1 MISEIGRHIGQTAIA
16 AVLASAA
23 AMTAIPAHAQATA
36 EVQVQPR
43 VTPFMA
49 AIAEAAA
56 MDSEISD
63 FYKANGYQPI
73 WTGDDAAQEA
83 RRTALLMALERAGD
97 HALPVGSYRLDELR
111 AAMRGIT
118 SQRDL
123 GLVEVLLS
131 KTFLKY
137 AHDVSSGILTPKEID
152 PTIVRDVPRRDGTEL
167 LRSLTQNNPVTFLR
181 SLPPK
186 FPEYAR
192 LMKARLELQKDLVR
206 GGWGPTVPAGSLK
219 PGDRGNAVVA
229 LRNRMIA
236 MGYMERSASMVYD
249 SELQGAVQKF
259 QEDQGLNQDGVAG
272 PTTMT
277 EINVQIEDRLP
288 SILVA
293 MERERWM
300 NIPRGERHIWVNLVD
315 FTATVVDKGEV
326 TFRTRSV
333 IGAKDADRRTPEFS
347 DMMEYMEIN
356 PYWNVPRSIAMNEYL
371 PQMLGSGGYGA
382 GHLQLV
388 DNRGNVVSRGAV
400 NWRAYSPRTFPFN
413 LRQAPGNGN
422 ALGLVKF
429 MFPNRH
435 NIYLH
440 DTPAKSLFAR
450 DRRDFSHGCVRLNDP
465 FEFAYHLLAKQVA
478 NPVEYFQTILKSGE
492 NTQVPLETPIP
503 VHLVYRTAFTS
514 PKGRLNFRHD
524 VYDRDARI
532 FDALLRAGV
541 ALNVTGS

>member
-1 MISEIGRHIGQTAIA
+1 M
-16 AVLASAA
+16 LASAA
-23 AMTAIPAHAQATA
+23 ALTAMPAYAQGQPQGQPQG
-36 EVQVQPR
+36 EVQTQPR
-43 VTPFMA
+43 VTPFMS

-56 MDSEISD
+56 MDPEISA
-63 FYKANGYQPI
+63 FYKANGYQAI
-73 WTGDDAAQEA
+73 WTGEDADHEA

-97 HALPVGSYRLDELR
+97 HALPVASYRLDELK
-111 AAMRGIT
+111 AAMRNIG
-118 SQRDL
+118 SMRDL
-123 GLVEVLLS
+123 GRVEVELS
-131 KTFLKY
+131 RTFLKY
-137 AHDVSSGILTPKEID
+137 AHDVSSGILTPKEVD
-152 PTIVRDVPRRDGTEL
+152 ETIVRDVPRRDGTEL
-167 LRSLTQNNPVTFLR
+167 LRSLTKNNPVTFLR
-181 SLPPK
+181 GLPPK

-192 LMKARLELQKDLVR
+192 LMKARLELQKQLLR
-206 GGWGPTVPAGSLK
+206 GGWGPTVPAYSLK

-249 SELQGAVQKF
+249 DALQTAVQKF
-259 QEDQGLNQDGVAG
+259 QEDQGLNQDGIAG
-272 PTTMT
+272 QTTMS

-300 NIPRGERHIWVNLVD
+300 NIPRGERHVWVNLVD
-315 FTATVVDKGEV
+315 FTATIVDKGEV

-333 IGAKDADRRTPEFS
+333 IGAKDPSRRSPEFS

-371 PQMLGSGGYGA
+371 PQMIGSGGYGA

-388 DNRGNVVSRGAV
+388 DNRGNVVSRGRV
-400 NWRAYSPRTFPFN
+400 NWRAYSPRTFPYN

-450 DRRDFSHGCVRLNDP
+450 DRRDFSHGCIRLHQP

-478 NPVEYFQTILKSGE
+478 NPEEYFQRILRSGE

-524 VYDRDARI
+524 VYDRDSRI